1 MNLKNRV
8 ILIGEV
14 VADPI
19 FREFMTG
26 KKLTR
31 FSVKTVDTYKRNNEY
46 VKETMWHNVAAW
58 EDISQI
64 AKNKLFAGCEVVV
77 DGHLV
82 NRKYIDKS
90 GEARFVTEVVADT
103 ILPRTGTSIIHQ
115 KLKIA

>member
-14 VADPI
+14 VGEPT

-26 KKLTR
+26 KTLTR
-31 FSVKTVDTYKRNNEY
+31 FSVKTVDTFKRNEEY

-64 AKNKLFAGCEVVV
+64 AKKKLFAGCEVVI

-82 NRKYIDKS
+82 NRKYIDKK
-90 GEARFVTEVVADT
+90 GETKFITEVVADT
-103 ILPRTGTSIIHQ
+103 ILPRTGTSEAYQ
-115 KLKIA
+115 NLKIA